1 MGDSPTLP
9 VLPLD
14 DTTNV
19 ELTVEEFNQLQK
31 DYNSYVKIN
40 PNISRED
47 QLDYLK
53 GLFAPYII

>member
-31 DYNSYVKIN
+31 DYNLYTINNPDLTTQVKH
-40 PNISRED
+40 E
-47 QLDYLK
+47 YLK